1 MKTVLLIAMVLIGI
15 MGVAQTMDNPILVR
29 NLNGIQTG
37 VWYRK
42 DGQPNVIF
50 CCSTSVPATKE
61 YVEELVTQFRGSF
74 VDPTYYDGKDDI
86 KLIAW
91 KLTETK
97 VLRLALLDVA
107 SLIIIEDFTN

>member
-15 MGVAQTMDNPILVR
+15 MGVAQTMDTPILVR

-42 DGQPNVIF
+42 DGQPDVIF

-61 YVEELVTQFRGSF
+61 YVEELVTVQGKFCGS
-74 VDPTYYDGKDDI
+74 D
-86 KLIAW
+86 LLRW
-91 KLTETK
+91 KG
-97 VLRLALLDVA
+97 RH
-107 SLIIIEDFTN
+107 